1 MNAKARPLPSDV
13 YTTREILA
21 NHTVSKNL
29 NSLSKK
35 VARKQENVADI
46 SHHDLGMPLFGAGDP
61 KLSLDPEKFEFLPVD
76 FEFIGFSVYKRSLLE
91 NADEAVFRRQVITEG
106 MATESE
112 RMRYALEDLLL
123 FGRAGAEGVRFYHGT
138 AGRSENRLLGFKLK
152 QFLFQGEEDPE
163 LLEVYSSKEGR
174 RMIAHALQP
183 LLTIA
188 QDTIKIE
195 ERVSQ
200 RCVKAQSK
208 YLLYI
213 EDAAYFA
220 ALLMDLVSVHVVPF
234 TDENGQSTKAGRDLA
249 SRMRRALMNMATW
262 AIEHAESVEK
272 AREEGTPV
280 EESVFCVYT
289 TVEWELFRRG
299 A

>member
-1 MNAKARPLPSDV
+1 MNA
-13 YTTREILA
+13 
-21 NHTVSKNL
+21 NL
-29 NSLSKK
+29 NSSAKK
-35 VARKQENVADI
+35 ASRQENVADI

-76 FEFIGFSVYKRSLLE
+76 FEFSALSVYKRTLLE
-91 NADEAVFRRQVITEG
+91 NAADADSRRQIITEG
-106 MATESE
+106 VTSDSE

-123 FGRAGAEGVRFYHGT
+123 FGSG
-138 AGRSENRLLGFKLK
+138 GRSENRLLGFKLK
-152 QFLFQGEEDPE
+152 QFLFQGEEDSE
-163 LLEVYSSKEGR
+163 LLAVYSSKEGR

-234 TDENGQSTKAGRDLA
+234 TDESGQSTKAGRDLA
-249 SRMRRALMNMATW
+249 SRMRRALMNMAAW

-272 AREEGTPV
+272 AREEGTLV